1 MQFEDCYRLI
11 EVKTQRWIKKKEVR
25 KWRRKRRGSVNNSMP
40 GQPQHL
46 DKTDGES
53 ALNNNNNNNNNSSSS
68 SNSSGNSNNNS
79 CGVVVSSANSSNNDH
94 LNNIS
99 SGGEGGGGSS
109 NNNAPNNVEGEMDQ
123 ESPGNE
129 ESSDE
134 ETGSTSASEED
145 DEEEEEE
152 EEEESSDM
160 NDEDYERRRT
170 ECLSEMSDLEKQFSD
185 LKEQLYRERISQ
197 VDAKLEEVRAGK
209 ALEYLDPLAALQRNM
224 QTHIEVAGVYRGLCL
239 TLVKHNRDCE
249 VQGAT
254 QHLES
259 EKLLLCDTMRNELED
274 KIRRLEED
282 RQNLDFSSELWNDEI
297 RSKKKKKFD
306 PFNMEKKKKPVN
318 VTGPYII
325 YMLRDSEIMEDWTL
339 IKKAGKP
346 VNPSRRKSDLP
357 SKQDKHLYS
366 ACFEEGKLFYE
377 GDWYGRGH
385 GILIDT
391 KDDPPIYAT
400 ITAINSLEVWIKRS
414 DGSKSKLY
422 ISQLQKGKYAIRHA

>member
-1 MQFEDCYRLI
+1 MI
-11 EVKTQRWIKKKEVR
+11 I
-25 KWRRKRRGSVNNSMP
+25 
-40 GQPQHL
+40 
-46 DKTDGES
+46 
-53 ALNNNNNNNNNSSSS
+53 
-68 SNSSGNSNNNS
+68 
-79 CGVVVSSANSSNNDH
+79 
-94 LNNIS
+94 
-99 SGGEGGGGSS
+99 
-109 NNNAPNNVEGEMDQ
+109 
-123 ESPGNE
+123 
-129 ESSDE
+129 
-134 ETGSTSASEED
+134 
-145 DEEEEEE
+145 
-152 EEEESSDM
+152 SDM

-197 VDAKLEEVRAGK
+197 VDSKLEEVRAGK
-209 ALEYLDPLAALQRNM
+209 ALEYLEPLAALQRNM
-224 QTHIEVAGVYRGLCL
+224 QTHIEVAGNP
-239 TLVKHNRDCE
+239 TE
-249 VQGAT
+249 SAA
-254 QHLES
+254 QHLEN
-259 EKLLLCDTMRNELED
+259 EKLLLCNTMRDELED

-318 VTGPYII
+318 VTDILGFPFIRVQ
-325 YMLRDSEIMEDWTL
+325 LCCFIMEDWTL
-339 IKKAGKP
+339 IKKLA
-346 VNPSRRKSDLP
+346 VIL

-391 KDDPPIYAT
+391 KDDPPIHAT